1 MPMQN
6 WYFTQRLFG
15 VIHAHSA
22 AFSLGPSRRMA
33 RYDQRRRFA
42 ITQGISM
49 DTVRRAF
56 ELAAVGNCR
65 SLEELRARLRRERLE
80 SVDAHLSG
88 TTIRTQLKALMQRRK

>member
-1 MPMQN
+1 
-6 WYFTQRLFG
+6 
-15 VIHAHSA
+15 
-22 AFSLGPSRRMA
+22 
-33 RYDQRRRFA
+33 
-42 ITQGISM
+42 M

-88 TTIRTQLKALMQRRK
+88 TTIRTQLKALMQRRRRQALLEACLAK